1 MMTNIDFLKAVLNKQ
16 FELVGC
22 NKTTEEVINMDA
34 EQQLEFWNS
43 YKITQEQHNEWRK
56 YFMELAPENEEFKSV
71 ENEEIFQDVLD
82 AVFET
87 ISEEWEF
94 EFSDEDNLSED
105 NSFED
110 ETDNN
115 DDLENE

>member
-22 NKTTEEVINMDA
+22 NKTTEEVINMGA

-56 YFMELAPENEEFKSV
+56 YFMELAPENEEFKVYLANLFSRFYISQMPCKMFSICSV
-71 ENEEIFQDVLD
+71 I
-82 AVFET
+82 A
-87 ISEEWEF
+87 
-94 EFSDEDNLSED
+94 FSILSV
-105 NSFED
+105 SI
-110 ETDNN
+110 
-115 DDLENE
+115 